1 MAIGDEAY
9 RAVFVPPESH
19 IRSPEPRALQQSG
32 KTPAVEHGGKPSL
45 SGRELSDFA
54 SKLPPETISTLPT
67 SSLKCPP
74 PCSIAGGSPLT
85 WLQDFRHLGGP
96 KQIPTPEQ
104 GIMCELTISS
114 AGKASSP
121 SGYYFLRFMT
131 THSSQIL
138 FERAIGT
145 ASRTPPTSSSI
156 PWKPL
161 SFSLS
166 MSLLLCYRHW
176 FVVVLIPQELP
187 LERGMR
193 GGAMEG

>member
-1 MAIGDEAY
+1 MKLIAVTCRKKLPSDMVIDSAERDELGTVAIGDEAY

-156 PWKPL
+156 P
-161 SFSLS
+161 
-166 MSLLLCYRHW
+166 
-176 FVVVLIPQELP
+176 
-187 LERGMR
+187 
-193 GGAMEG
+193 